1 MSLLT
6 PDIGLLFWM
15 LVSFGAVFFV
25 LARFGFPVIVK
36 MVEER
41 KSFIDKSLDAAL
53 QANERLAGIQQESER
68 ILKHAR
74 EEELRILKEA
84 EGMKNRVIEE
94 AKIQAIAEG
103 RKLIEEAQTAVR
115 KEREMA
121 LRDLRNRMAVLSVG
135 IAEKILRR
143 NLDNRAAQQKLVEQ
157 LIEEAQMN

>member
-6 PDIGLLFWM
+6 PDLGLLFWM

-25 LARFGFPVIVK
+25 LAKFGFPIIVK

-41 KSFIDKSLDAAL
+41 KAFIDNSLEAAR

-74 EEELRILKEA
+74 EEEIRILKEA
-84 EGMKNRVIEE
+84 GEIRNKIVEEAKGQAGIEAGKLIEE
-94 AKIQAIAEG
+94 AKIAI
-103 RKLIEEAQTAVR
+103 R
-115 KEREMA
+115 KEKEMA
-121 LRDLRNRMAVLSVG
+121 VRDLRNQMAVLSIG

-143 NLDNRAAQQKLVEQ
+143 NLDNQPAQRELINQ
-157 LIEEAQMN
+157 LIEEAQKN